1 MLMAGALRAEATL
14 AGANGLYLLFILIP
28 GTVLP
33 ISKLPDFLQPVA
45 SILPAASLSD
55 ALYGATTAS
64 AFHASSLIALVVWAI
79 IFLGAAVFTF
89 KWE

>member
-1 MLMAGALRAEATL
+1 
-14 AGANGLYLLFILIP
+14 
-28 GTVLP
+28 
-33 ISKLPDFLQPVA
+33 VA